1 MSSSHRMIFDIWH
14 VRDIQYVLWLSLSV
28 RSALSKVMI
37 LFHTAQKVK
46 SSIKD
51 LFSKCDQIRRTL
63 RIWLHLLK
71 ESLIENFIFFAVP
84 RFCASIQ
91 CPISLYQE
99 NIVYFLTRTI
109 FPDSSPIL
117 GHLYNSLKNPSNK
130 KTIKGH
136 HFSTRSK
143 IRKFWLSSYQ
153 LRDHLKFD
161 TPISWHQGSLIPVCI
176 SQERSVIYTY

>member
-63 RIWLHLLK
+63 WICLHLLK
-71 ESLIENFIFFAVP
+71 ESLIENLIFFAVP

-91 CPISLYQE
+91 CPISLYQG
-99 NIVYFLTRTI
+99 NIVCFLTRTF
-109 FPDSSPIL
+109 FPDSSHIL
-117 GHLYNSLKNPSNK
+117 GYLCNSLKNPSNK
-130 KTIKGH
+130 KTVRGH
-136 HFSTRSK
+136 HFSTRS
-143 IRKFWLSSYQ
+143 
-153 LRDHLKFD
+153 
-161 TPISWHQGSLIPVCI
+161 
-176 SQERSVIYTY
+176 

>member
-1 MSSSHRMIFDIWH
+1 M
-14 VRDIQYVLWLSLSV
+14 LWLSLSV
-28 RSALSKVMI
+28 PSDFSKVMI
-37 LFHTAQKVK
+37 LFHTAQKMK

-63 RIWLHLLK
+63 WICLHLLK

-99 NIVYFLTRTI
+99 NIVYFLTRTF

-117 GHLYNSLKNPSNK
+117 GHLSNSLK
-130 KTIKGH
+130 
-136 HFSTRSK
+136 
-143 IRKFWLSSYQ
+143 IRKQVIRKQ
-153 LRDHLKFD
+153 LRVIILVPDPKSGNFD
-161 TPISWHQGSLIPVCI
+161 SLPT
-176 SQERSVIYTY
+176 S